1 MSDLWKGYN
10 IDDQDE
16 DWLRVHLR
24 EIIRKYGKEV
34 GYSASLD
41 DVVVERRSSSAEG
54 RRAPVTTP
62 YKTGRRNIV
71 EQDIYLGRRKS

>member
-1 MSDLWKGYN
+1 MSDFWKGYN
-10 IDDQDE
+10 IDNQGE
-16 DWLRVHLR
+16 DWLRESLR
-24 EIIRKYGKEV
+24 EIVRKYGKEV

-41 DVVVERRSSSAEG
+41 DVVERRSSTTEG

-71 EQDIYLGRRKS
+71 KQDIYLGRRKS

>member
-1 MSDLWKGYN
+1 MMSDFWKGCD
-10 IDDQDE
+10 IDNQDE
-16 DWLRVHLR
+16 TWLRAHLR
-24 EIIRKYGKEV
+24 EVIRKYGKEV

-41 DVVVERRSSSAEG
+41 DVVERRSDEG

-71 EQDIYLGRRKS
+71 EQDIYLGRRKG

>member
-41 DVVVERRSSSAEG
+41 DVVVERRSAEG

>member
-1 MSDLWKGYN
+1 MSDFWKGQN
-10 IDDQDE
+10 IDEQDE
-16 DWLRVHLR
+16 TWLRAHLR
-24 EIIRKYGKEV
+24 EVIRKYGKEV

-62 YKTGRRNIV
+62 YKTGRRNIGK
-71 EQDIYLGRRKS
+71 QDIYLGRRKD

>member
-1 MSDLWKGYN
+1 MSDFWKGQN
-10 IDDQDE
+10 IDEQDE
-16 DWLRVHLR
+16 TWLRGQLR
-24 EIIRKYGKEV
+24 EVIRKYGKEV
-34 GYSASLD
+34 SYSASLD
-41 DVVVERRSSSAEG
+41 DVVERRSSPAEE

>member
-1 MSDLWKGYN
+1 MSDFWKGYN
-10 IDDQDE
+10 IDNQGE
-16 DWLRVHLR
+16 GWLRERLR

-41 DVVVERRSSSAEG
+41 DVVERRSTTAGSGMEG
-54 RRAPVTTP
+54 RRTPATTP

-71 EQDIYLGRRKS
+71 MGRRKG